1 MRETLNQRGE
11 PARSLLAIP
20 QDAMTSMRGQ
30 SGGPPPG
37 TEQNRRRQHVP
48 ESGATALFVIT
59 WRAHRSKA
67 NGDTWSGRR
76 RTRQTFLF
84 FLLLMSRT
92 HACTTLT
99 AIYKLSSGDKSRQAE
114 LEQRSFTGN
123 HTHLQKK
130 KVRAQRSTFL
140 FSDHVWWKWK
150 LWELDPREYIASQT
164 PPQIHNKKKKLIWH
178 GRTGAYPPTK
188 ILTPLQ
194 NRGSNLTFEF
204 FFPRCFQRRYI
215 ESRIKYSISIFVL

>member
-130 KVRAQRSTFL
+130 KSACSTQHISLFRPCMMKMKTMRARPAWIYSVT
-140 FSDHVWWKWK
+140 DA
-150 LWELDPREYIASQT
+150 ASN
-164 PPQIHNKKKKLIWH
+164 PQQEKKI
-178 GRTGAYPPTK
+178 
-188 ILTPLQ
+188 
-194 NRGSNLTFEF
+194 NLTWSHWRLPTHKNFNAT
-204 FFPRCFQRRYI
+204 P
-215 ESRIKYSISIFVL
+215 K